1 MDKTTLK
8 SVIVVLVALVVYEL
22 IVKKL
27 VSQINIAG

>member
-8 SVIVVLVALVVYEL
+8 SLLVVLVAMVVYDL

-27 VSQINIAG
+27 VSQINL